1 MLQTKIDK
9 IIKSNIKN
17 NEKFID
23 FKKLFKEYKIN
34 VFCDFDDT
42 ITNNINIYYSKILF
56 LKLFNKYNK
65 KNINFLLNEFILNNS
80 FPKINQ
86 NIIIIS
92 KNDHDFIKKFL
103 IKYWNYLIKNQIK
116 IVWCI
121 WNSKYF
127 KFSSYDKINFLNS
140 ENIFIWDIFE
150 NKKLKKNKNYIN
162 VNKNIWLSKKL
173 KIYLIKIIKLMIFL
187 VKIK

>member
-1 MLQTKIDK
+1 MLQKKIDK
-9 IIKSNIKN
+9 IINSDIKN

-23 FKKLFKEYKIN
+23 FKNLFKEYNIN

-65 KNINFLLNEFILNNS
+65 NNINLLLDEFIINNS

-103 IKYWNYLIKNQIK
+103 IKY
-116 IVWCI
+116 
-121 WNSKYF
+121 
-127 KFSSYDKINFLNS
+127 
-140 ENIFIWDIFE
+140 
-150 NKKLKKNKNYIN
+150 
-162 VNKNIWLSKKL
+162 
-173 KIYLIKIIKLMIFL
+173 
-187 VKIK
+187 